1 MNLYFE
7 TYSGIAGNMTIASLL
22 DLGADK
28 EVLIKALESMEF
40 GEYELE
46 FDRVKK
52 NGIDGLMFDV
62 NLHHHKENNCKCGGN
77 CKTHEGHHHH
87 EHNHDEEEH
96 HHHHEEGHKCKCH
109 GEEHH
114 HHEHRNIEDVFRII
128 ESGDFSDKVKE
139 DAKGIFSIIA
149 RAESKA
155 HGVDVDKVHFHEV
168 GAVDSI
174 IDIVGTCVLIEN
186 LGVEN
191 IYFTDLYE
199 GYGFVK
205 CAHGN
210 MPVPVPAV
218 VNIVAEANLPLNII
232 NDEGEHITP
241 TGAAIVAYFSQ
252 GKPDFAFS
260 IKRIGIGAGS
270 REFKNTTNI
279 LRVMEIEN
287 TSKKKL
293 YR

>member
-62 NLHHHKENNCKCGGN
+62 NLHHHKE
-77 CKTHEGHHHH
+77 HHH
-87 EHNHDEEEH
+87 HDEEEH
-96 HHHHEEGHKCKCH
+96 HHHHEERHKCKCH
-109 GEEHH
+109 SDEGH
-114 HHEHRNIEDVFRII
+114 HHEHRNLEDVFRII
-128 ESGDFSDKVKE
+128 ESGNFSDKVKE

-191 IYFTDLYE
+191 IYSTDLYE

-205 CAHGN
+205 CAHGS

-218 VNIVAEANLPLNII
+218 VNIIAEANLPLNII

-270 REFKNTTNI
+270 REFENTTNI

-287 TSKKKL
+287 TSKKKQ